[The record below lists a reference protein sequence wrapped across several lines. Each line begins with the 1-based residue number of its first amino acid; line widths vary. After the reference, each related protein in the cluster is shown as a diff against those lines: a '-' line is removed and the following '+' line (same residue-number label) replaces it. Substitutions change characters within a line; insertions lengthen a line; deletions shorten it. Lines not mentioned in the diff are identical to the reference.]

1 MAATADLPIVI
12 TRQGPGFGFTLRG
25 NRWPFF
31 VEKVEEGE
39 SLPAALHDA
48 VFVNTTEGGAASS
61 AGLESGDMVVRV
73 NEQSLTGKTLVF
85 ATKLVKS
92 SGQTLVIN
100 VKRNARSS
108 SRYETI
114 AADIMMSQ
122 TRPAVSKKQFRL
134 DQLMQKEKSKSST
147 VVVAPSTSITRE
159 PSKSN
164 VLPVPQSVIRVS
176 VEDHAVLSRIGQR
189 R

>member
-39 SLPAALHDA
+39 SSPAAFHDA

-61 AGLESGDMVVRV
+61 AGLKSGDMVVRV

-108 SRYETI
+108 RYEAI
-114 AADIMMSQ
+114 AADIMMNQ

-147 VVVAPSTSITRE
+147 LVVAPSTAFTRE